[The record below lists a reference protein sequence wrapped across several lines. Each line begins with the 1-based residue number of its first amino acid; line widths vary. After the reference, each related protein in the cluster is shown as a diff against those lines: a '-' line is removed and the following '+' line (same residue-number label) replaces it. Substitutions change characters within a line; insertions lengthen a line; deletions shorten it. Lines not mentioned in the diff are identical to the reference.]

1 IRAEYAPREITFRKP
16 LERPDTRFSVIKYD
30 PFDISPSLNLKYFV
44 NEASNLRLAGSVTTT
59 RPRLREILPTVY
71 QDGDGNQVIG
81 NPELLNSRNYNLDLK
96 YEIFPTN
103 SQILAVTAF
112 GKYLENPIER
122 LARSTSV
129 GYRTFFDNF
138 DQAYLYGL
146 ELEAKLN
153 AGEIFQKEEL
163 EKFTI
168 GFNGILMS
176 SNATAAEDNPKFAAV
191 TNKNRQLQGASN
203 WGINADLGYR
213 IYKK

>member
-103 SQILAVTAF
+103 AQVLAVGFF
-112 GKYLENPIER
+112 GKYHENPIER

-129 GYRTFFDNF
+129 GYRTYFDNF
-138 DQAYLYGL
+138 EEAFLYGL

-153 AGEIFQKEEL
+153 AGKVFNNNALQKL
-163 EKFTI
+163 
-168 GFNGILMS
+168 S
-176 SNATAAEDNPKFAAV
+176 
-191 TNKNRQLQGASN
+191 
-203 WGINADLGYR
+203 
-213 IYKK
+213 